1 MRVLSNSTLPVFFS
15 AISKIAEE
23 VCDSQVDLQD
33 MAGKSPGTDRIWTSL
48 LMLTSTKAR
57 PLPKD
62 LHRDDSDSRMTPAR
76 LKLYVLSNLLDCAVQ
91 SPNMQRRRQYIEK
104 IMGLNKSVQK
114 TLMSLI
120 ERRGKST
127 PKKRSPSRGIGSSS
141 MTPPK
146 SALRQR
152 RSLLETPR
160 SEAERSPQP
169 PQSTNSGRS
178 YPIEQSDSN
187 TSMATPIQSNLSPE
201 RSSSRKTNDSIRSSG
216 YTPDAS
222 RRVMSPYTEN
232 TMPSP
237 GTFESP
243 GRMQMVFR
251 ELHSRIV
258 KYESYMVT
266 YKQREQ
272 KLQGKLEM
280 IEGRHRN
287 EMMKLEKQ
295 SLDREEELIA
305 KYKEH
310 VEALNNQLHDI
321 RDKASRGE
329 QAIKE
334 LQKAKEE
341 IEVLNQNQG
350 ALPEL
355 SEKLRKY
362 KERMNEL
369 QDIKDALRR
378 EQEAHGNAVDEI
390 VRLES
395 ELQTLAPLKRQLE
408 DYKVRAIE
416 AEVKLVET
424 QDALEKLEKKA
435 NDQSSVN
442 ESLWKGAMLQKEQMD
457 ELRRRLQEDAK
468 AQSEPTSGV
477 GEGINELNPEVM
489 EELYRLRNEN
499 KKLREFAEKRSND
512 SVQKMADTLDD
523 TKRLGDKYKKEYLS
537 TKDKLEK
544 ALQTLYQSEER
555 ERKLVAELNNVSRE
569 LADLQHAKSEVDEHC
584 RTLEQK
590 LSATAQ
596 SLSDSEQRNADLHR
610 DVDQWTEKHNTVEAK
625 ASEHSARINELGSEI
640 AQVTSE
646 LARSSKT
653 VSELQ
658 ELLAI
663 SEEKLSGLHRTNVD
677 LESQLEDVGQKLQQS
692 EKDHQ
697 VAQTQASSLRSEI
710 ENLLEENANQKKS
723 IDELRKARQ
732 EVTDEAHRALEA
744 TREVLEAKAKKDIDD
759 LQKTMNRLLEEERK
773 AHCKT
778 KEDSESKLLATES
791 KWKMEYND
799 LQERSTSSLN
809 QYRENSQERIESL
822 QREYE
827 EQIERM
833 KEGAKEDKEKLVR
846 KGKAM
851 IAEAKNQAKQEL
863 DALFEKNQQLDAYLK
878 KLKMEKESEHEMLE
892 GKIASLKNHLEF
904 STAQVNELTIEV
916 DTCQEKMR
924 SLERENFDLQEDN
937 DRCRRQLRGTGG
949 GGQFQSQLEK
959 LQKEYS
965 LLLEENRELKKA
977 SRYSHAIGVI
987 PESVMSEY
995 DEDEQHNYGRSGGM
1009 TNEKLKEIK
1018 FEYDAH
1024 ISNLVDEKREL
1035 LMKNYS
1041 ASIDVEKAERRA
1053 AEKDELIAQLNEE
1066 ITSLKLQIQ
1075 RQELTNDDTVLRDAL
1090 QHDLREENELD
1101 IFDNQYR
1108 GQEML
1113 DGLPP
1118 RTPPKNALKPREDNS
1133 PRHRKT
1139 GIPTVKPSKP
1149 DTSFL
1154 LSRTSNPASPGNF
1167 FESDPRQRSPSLMK
1181 AMKEKQEYE
1190 LELRQRLQSL
1200 TKTSKSPPR
1209 VTFKEPLPSENVLA
1223 PTQKHEQQS
1232 NRPDEAVKES
1242 FVTNSVHQ
1250 DNASMSQNNEPSTS
1264 FGIGA
1269 DYQPLRKRTAYKDAG
1284 ESEAKDTS
1292 NARMSLM
1299 DYTQVNNERRNDD
1312 ERPECK
1318 QS

>member
-1 MRVLSNSTLPVFFS
+1 M
-15 AISKIAEE
+15 
-23 VCDSQVDLQD
+23 D
-33 MAGKSPGTDRIWTSL
+33 
-48 LMLTSTKAR
+48 
-57 PLPKD
+57 
-62 LHRDDSDSRMTPAR
+62 
-76 LKLYVLSNLLDCAVQ
+76 
-91 SPNMQRRRQYIEK
+91 
-104 IMGLNKSVQK
+104 
-114 TLMSLI
+114 
-120 ERRGKST
+120 
-127 PKKRSPSRGIGSSS
+127 
-141 MTPPK
+141 
-146 SALRQR
+146 
-152 RSLLETPR
+152 
-160 SEAERSPQP
+160 
-169 PQSTNSGRS
+169 
-178 YPIEQSDSN
+178 
-187 TSMATPIQSNLSPE
+187 
-201 RSSSRKTNDSIRSSG
+201 
-216 YTPDAS
+216 
-222 RRVMSPYTEN
+222 
-232 TMPSP
+232 
-237 GTFESP
+237 
-243 GRMQMVFR
+243 
-251 ELHSRIV
+251 
-258 KYESYMVT
+258 T

-272 KLQGKLEM
+272 KLQGKLEV

-295 SLDREEELIA
+295 SLDREEELVA
-305 KYKEH
+305 KYKQH

-329 QAIKE
+329 HAVKE

-435 NDQSSVN
+435 VDQSSVN

-468 AQSEPTSGV
+468 THNEPTMGV
-477 GEGINELNPEVM
+477 GEGMNELNPEVM

-544 ALQTLYQSEER
+544 ALQNLYQSEER
-555 ERKLVAELNNVSRE
+555 ERKLAAEVNKVSME
-569 LADLQHAKSEVDEHC
+569 LADLQQSKSMVDEHC
-584 RTLEQK
+584 QTLEQK
-590 LSATAQ
+590 LNATTQ
-596 SLSDSEQRNADLHR
+596 SLNDSEQRNVDLRR
-610 DVDQWTEKHNTVEAK
+610 DLDQWMEKYSTMEAK
-625 ASEHSARINELGSEI
+625 ASDQSTRINELTSKME
-640 AQVTSE
+640 QVTSE
-646 LARSSKT
+646 LSRSSKT

-663 SEEKLSGLHRTNVD
+663 SEEKLSGLHRANVD
-677 LESQLEDVGQKLQQS
+677 LESQLEDSGQKLEQS
-692 EKDHQ
+692 VKDHQ
-697 VAQTQASSLRSEI
+697 GAQTQASTLRSEI
-710 ENLLEENANQKKS
+710 DNLLEENANQQKS

-732 EVTDEAHRALEA
+732 EVTEEAHRALEA

-778 KEDSESKLLATES
+778 KEDSESKLLAIES
-791 KWKMEYND
+791 KWKNEYDD

-809 QYRENSQERIESL
+809 HYREGSQERIETL
-822 QREYE
+822 KREYE
-827 EQIERM
+827 EKIERI

-851 IAEAKNQAKQEL
+851 IAEAKNQAKEEL
-863 DALFEKNQQLDAYLK
+863 DALFEKNQQLDTYLK
-878 KLKMEKESEHEMLE
+878 KLKVEKESEQEILE

-904 STAQVNELTIEV
+904 SAAQVNELAIEV

-924 SLERENFDLQEDN
+924 SLERENFELQEDN

-965 LLLEENRELKKA
+965 LLLEENKELKKA
-977 SRYSHAIGVI
+977 SRYGHSIGVI
-987 PESVMSEY
+987 PESAMSEY

-1041 ASIDVEKAERRA
+1041 ASIDIEKAERRA
-1053 AEKDELIAQLNEE
+1053 TEKEELIAQLNEE
-1066 ITSLKLQIQ
+1066 ITSLKLQLQ

-1101 IFDNQYR
+1101 IFDNEYR
-1108 GQEML
+1108 GQEIV

-1118 RTPPKNALKPREDNS
+1118 RTPLKSAPKPCEENS
-1133 PRHRKT
+1133 PRLRKT
-1139 GIPTVKPSKP
+1139 GIPSIKPSKP
-1149 DTSFL
+1149 DASFL
-1154 LSRTSNPASPGNF
+1154 LSRTSHPASPGSF
-1167 FESDPRQRSPSLMK
+1167 FDSDQRQRSPSLMK

-1190 LELRQRLQSL
+1190 LEFRQRLQSL
-1200 TKTSKSPPR
+1200 TSTSKSPSR
-1209 VTFKEPLPSENVLA
+1209 VTFKDQLPSENVLA

-1232 NRPDEAVKES
+1232 NRPDDAVRDS
-1242 FVTNSVHQ
+1242 FVADSANR
-1250 DNASMSQNNEPSTS
+1250 DKKMKSQNNEPSTS

-1269 DYQPLRKRTAYKDAG
+1269 DYQPLRKRTSSKDAG
-1284 ESEAKDTS
+1284 ESETQDSS
-1292 NARMSLM
+1292 NPRMSLM
-1299 DYTQVNNERRNDD
+1299 DYTQVNNDRRNDD
-1312 ERPECK
+1312 DRPECK